1 MSLYLYHPQLIEK
14 DDGDEDGTNEAH
26 HEEIYGEE
34 TTIDSAAVG
43 KLAVDH
49 CRARSPTDIQTSEQ
63 GSDGHHVL
71 GRDAVE
77 EIPER
82 HS

>member
-26 HEEIYGEE
+26 YEEIYGEE

-43 KLAVDH
+43 KLTVDH
-49 CRARSPTDIQTSEQ
+49 CSACPPPYVYTSHQ

-71 GRDAVE
+71 SCNAIE
-77 EIPER
+77 EIHKR